1 VLVLDI
7 DGVIILDDLVRAS
20 AYAVNNLN
28 TILQKAQAKI
38 VLSSTRRLSDWK
50 YNLKDVCR
58 GVDSSWID
66 QIVDVTPDF
75 IDRNRTSEIQYWLNN
90 NSYKQYCVVDD
101 DDIDLSNFVK
111 TRFRTGLDLRAR
123 DRVLRIFGVI

>member
-1 VLVLDI
+1 MLVLDI